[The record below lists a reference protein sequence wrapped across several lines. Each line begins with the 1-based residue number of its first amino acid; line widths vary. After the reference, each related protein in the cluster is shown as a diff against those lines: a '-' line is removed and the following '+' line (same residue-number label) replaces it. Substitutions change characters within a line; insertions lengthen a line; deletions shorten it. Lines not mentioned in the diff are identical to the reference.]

1 MVLGTTKG
9 MIICGQQPRQLFD
22 MAADI
27 TIRFSSDGLGET
39 LSLALDDAE
48 IMISVDFSSVAKVIK
63 KERKKHGR

>member
-9 MIICGQQPRQLFD
+9 MIVCDQQPRQLFD

-27 TIRFSSDGLGET
+27 TIRFSSDDLGET
-39 LSLALDDAE
+39 LSLALDE
-48 IMISVDFSSVAKVIK
+48 LVIMISVDFDSVAEVVK